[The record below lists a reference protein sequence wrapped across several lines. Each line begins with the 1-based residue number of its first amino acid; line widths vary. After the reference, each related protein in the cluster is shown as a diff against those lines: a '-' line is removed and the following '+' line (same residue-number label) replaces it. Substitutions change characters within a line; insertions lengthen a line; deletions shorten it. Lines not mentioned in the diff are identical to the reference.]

1 MHEAEVVLVAE
12 LDRLAAA
19 GPSRGPDWAD
29 VVRRARAANRTRRHA
44 LIALPLLFL
53 AIALPAV
60 ALSAGLRSA
69 LGLGSRPIPVLSRSH
84 LLVGAPVG
92 NGFYAQAW
100 RAPSTTGGTCLFLTH
115 NRSRHRLRPVLW
127 NGGGS
132 CSEHGGMKLNVTTAQ
147 LPLTPGISIARRA
160 KHGILRNWVPPIV
173 FGAVYPKLHAARVVI
188 EWNGGQHELALRG
201 NWFLG
206 GTPALYMPSPDQLP
220 FTVVAYDRAGHM
232 LAHKRLDPK
241 VLALR

>member
-1 MHEAEVVLVAE
+1 MHESEVVLVAE
-12 LDRLAAA
+12 LDRLAAT
-19 GPSRGPDWAD
+19 GPSREPDWAD
-29 VVRRARAANRTRRHA
+29 VVRRARPANRTRRHA
-44 LIALPLLFL
+44 LIAVPLVFL
-53 AIALPAV
+53 AIALPTV

-69 LGLGSRPIPVLSRSH
+69 LGFGSRPIPVLSRSH

-132 CSEHGGMKLNVTTAQ
+132 CSEHGGTELNVTTAQ
-147 LPLTPGISIARRA
+147 LPLAPGISIARRA

-173 FGAVYPKLHAARVVI
+173 FGSVYPKLHATRVVI
-188 EWNGGQHELALRG
+188 EWNGGKHELALRG
-201 NWFLG
+201 DWFLG
-206 GTPALYMPSPDQLP
+206 GTPALYMPSADKLP
-220 FTVVAYDRAGHM
+220 FNVVAYDRAGHT
-232 LAHKRLDPK
+232 LAHKTLDPK
-241 VLALR
+241 ILSLR